1 LKGKR
6 EKAEMKYLIQV
17 TIILV
22 ITFLGE
28 VLYKL
33 LPLPIPASIYGLL
46 ILLAGLITGIIKIEQ
61 VKPSGSFLLD
71 IMPVMFVPAGVGMMD
86 IWGDVSS
93 MLLPLVFISLF
104 TTVLVMAATG
114 KTSDYILMKG
124 SEKSK

>member
-6 EKAEMKYLIQV
+6 EKAKMKYLIQV

-46 ILLAGLITGIIKIEQ
+46 ILLAGLMTGIIKIEQ

-71 IMPVMFVPAGVGMMD
+71 IMPVMFVPAGVGLMD
-86 IWGDVSS
+86 IWGNVSS
-93 MLLPLVFISLF
+93 MILPLMFISLF

-124 SEKSK
+124 RGKNK

>member
-6 EKAEMKYLIQV
+6 GKAEMKYLIQV

-46 ILLAGLITGIIKIEQ
+46 ILLAGLMTGIIKLEQ
-61 VKPSGSFLLD
+61 VKPSGNFLLD

-124 SEKSK
+124 RGRSK

>member
-6 EKAEMKYLIQV
+6 EKAKMKYLIQV

-33 LPLPIPASIYGLL
+33 LLLPIPASIYGLL
-46 ILLAGLITGIIKIEQ
+46 ILLAGLMTGIIKIEQ

-71 IMPVMFVPAGVGMMD
+71 IMPVMFVPAAVGLMD
-86 IWGDVSS
+86 IWGNVSS
-93 MLLPLVFISLF
+93 MILPLMFISLF

-124 SEKSK
+124 RGKNK

>member
-1 LKGKR
+1 
-6 EKAEMKYLIQV
+6 MKYLIQV

-46 ILLAGLITGIIKIEQ
+46 ILLAGLMTGIIKLEQ

-114 KTSDYILMKG
+114 KTSDYILTKDG
-124 SEKSK
+124 GKSK

>member
-1 LKGKR
+1 
-6 EKAEMKYLIQV
+6 MKYLIQV

-46 ILLAGLITGIIKIEQ
+46 ILLEGLMTGIIKIEQ

-71 IMPVMFVPAGVGMMD
+71 IMPVMFVPAGVGLMD
-86 IWGDVSS
+86 IWGNVSS
-93 MLLPLVFISLF
+93 MILPLMFISLF

-124 SEKSK
+124 RGKNK